1 MTIGLIVF
9 ISLITILAFNM
20 DGMFDRFQL
29 NPKRVYYK
37 REWYRLLTH
46 SFLHADWTHL
56 IVNMFVLFFFGSSV
70 ERFLGI
76 LESRGY
82 IEFPMLHY
90 LMLYGG
96 SVVAASIYTLIKY
109 RDDPS
114 YNSVGAS
121 GAVSAFIF
129 TSIFFT
135 PWEVLYLY
143 FIPVPGI
150 LFGILYL
157 IYSQVMSRR
166 KRDNIN
172 HDAHFYGAIFGFL
185 YPLLISPQLYVF
197 FFQQL
202 FNP

>member
-1 MTIGLIVF
+1 M
-9 ISLITILAFNM
+9 
-20 DGMFDRFQL
+20 
-29 NPKRVYYK
+29 
-37 REWYRLLTH
+37 LTH
-46 SFLHADWTHL
+46 AFLHADWTHL
-56 IVNMFVLFFFGSSV
+56 IINMFVLYFFGSSV

-76 LESRGY
+76 LKTQGY
-82 IEFPMLHY
+82 IDRPLIHFL
-90 LMLYGG
+90 LLFTG
-96 SVVAASIYTLIKY
+96 SVVVASLNTLRKH
-109 RDDPS
+109 RDDPA

-157 IYSQVMSRR
+157 VYSQVMSRR
-166 KRDNIN
+166 NRDNIN
-172 HDAHFYGAIFGFL
+172 HDAHFYGAVFGFI
-185 YPLLISPQLYVF
+185 YPLLISPKLYIL